1 MVYAEA
7 TLALP
12 LIAGYAWHKG
22 AWKNRAARNYSKL
35 LDQEGGSAARPG
47 DAE

>member
-12 LIAGYAWHKG
+12 LITGYAYHKG
-22 AWKNRAARNYSKL
+22 AWKNRAARNYAEF
-35 LDQEGGSAARPG
+35 LDK
-47 DAE
+47 